1 MTGQPSGGP
10 INILT
15 AIRSRW
21 GWTRQ
26 RFKFW
31 IARQPEW
38 IARGFAGREAGRFT
52 LKRLNILHTAT
63 WLRADRF
70 PAIGGCPRERYH
82 WVLFCS
88 NFSGPWDPYRQAFLD
103 VPRKGVRTLWG
114 TSIGFPRFPKPGS
127 RYELEAWI
135 AYRLPPTDHY
145 FRAYPSLSPNDVR
158 GAVRLAREIEA
169 LALASPDPTQPG
181 DATALKPTFDQLHAR
196 VEDYSGDATALKPTF
211 DQLLARVQDCLGGV
225 PDEALTVSP
234 VLGPPNA
241 TGMSNMVSVMP
252 ILPGYETRTRDRI
265 AALPTD
271 AVSPFRNVPGTHFA
285 RLAVLDRQTAA
296 FHPRHAVTLR
306 NSWLLLA
313 VDFDGD
319 FATES
324 PSARRMDVGEIRRY
338 LRAIDE
344 VPALRDIWRDCYGFR
359 PGVALE
365 DLLEPSVIERFVL
378 FRDHGDTTLRE
389 IVPALQLKRTFMR
402 LLGTGRLDEADDI
415 GRFLEDVRRRV
426 EARRRGGSR
435 PVRR

>member
-1 MTGQPSGGP
+1 VSGPAIAGEPSGGP

-15 AIRSRW
+15 AIRSRRR
-21 GWTRQ
+21 WTLQ
-26 RFKFW
+26 RAKFW
-31 IARQPEW
+31 IARLPEW
-38 IARGFAGREAGRFT
+38 ISRGFTGREAGRFT

-114 TSIGFPRFPKPGS
+114 TSIGFPNFPKRGS

-135 AYRLPPTDHY
+135 TYRLPPTDHY
-145 FRAYPSLSPNDVR
+145 FRAYPGLSPADVR
-158 GAVRLAREIEA
+158 GAVRLAREIDA
-169 LALASPDPTQPG
+169 LALASQDPI
-181 DATALKPTFDQLHAR
+181 
-196 VEDYSGDATALKPTF
+196 YSGDADALTPAF
-211 DQLLARVQDCLGGV
+211 DQLVQRVQDGLGGV
-225 PDEALTVSP
+225 PDEALNVSP
-234 VLGPPNA
+234 VLGPPTA

-252 ILPGYETRTRDRI
+252 ILPGCETSTRARI
-265 AALPTD
+265 AALPTN
-271 AVSPFRNVPGTHFA
+271 ASSPFRVVPGTHFA
-285 RLAVLDRQTAA
+285 RLAVLDRQAAA
-296 FHPRHAVTLR
+296 FHPRNAVALR

-344 VPALRDIWRDCYGFR
+344 VVALRDIWRDCFGFR
-359 PGVALE
+359 PDVALD
-365 DLLEPSVIERFVL
+365 DLLEPSVVERFVL
-378 FRDHGDTTLRE
+378 FRDHGDNTLRE
-389 IVPALQLKRTFMR
+389 IIPALQLKQTFMR
-402 LLGTGRLDEADDI
+402 LLGSGGLDKPDDI
-415 GRFLEDVRRRV
+415 GHFLEDVRRRV
-426 EARRRGGSR
+426 QARRQDVLRAVQR
-435 PVRR
+435 